1 MTYKVIVAD
10 NARYMDRDAHHAHG
24 EFASLEAAIAAC
36 KRIVDDY
43 LASAYARGMTPASL
57 YSSYTSFGEDP
68 FIVSAAAGTFS
79 AWDYARA
86 RCHEICRGGQV
97 KG

>member
-1 MTYKVIVAD
+1 MIYKVIVAD

-43 LASAYARGMTPASL
+43 LASAYEPGMTPEAL

-68 FIVSAAAGTFS
+68 FIVSASPGTFS

-86 RCHEICRGGQV
+86 RCREICGRGQARG
-97 KG
+97 

>member
-24 EFASLEAAIAAC
+24 EFATLEAAIAAC
-36 KRIVDDY
+36 KRIVDGY
-43 LASAYARGMTPASL
+43 LASAYAPGMKAGAL

-68 FIVSAAAGTFS
+68 FIVPASPGAFS
-79 AWDYARA
+79 AWDYAKA
-86 RCHEICRGGQV
+86 RCREICAGQAPA
-97 KG
+97 